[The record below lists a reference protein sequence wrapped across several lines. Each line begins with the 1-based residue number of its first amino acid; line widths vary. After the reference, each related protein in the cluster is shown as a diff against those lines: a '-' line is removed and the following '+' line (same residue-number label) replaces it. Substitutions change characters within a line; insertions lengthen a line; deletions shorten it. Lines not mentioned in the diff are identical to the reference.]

1 MVVVGNNAREDSQDG
16 ELGLD
21 DQQLGNPAGAKG
33 QQDGAG
39 NEEEPQGNSDEEAP
53 EGDGVQ
59 DDQHVKEEVAEEQE
73 AAQESSGFAGQGPS
87 STDLKE
93 RVRQLEKQLA
103 DPVAGKMKPSSS
115 FQGVKLRP
123 ADPPKYAGGNKDV
136 VKDWLATMVRC
147 LGSRSCVPEQRVP
160 LAQTFLTG
168 SAASLWRAKSAA
180 LQAQGFDIQDWD
192 VFARTLEQAF
202 GHQDPEQNARDKL
215 DVLKQAGS
223 VEDYAN
229 KFQSLVAE
237 IVAMPPSE
245 GDLLQKFR
253 NGLKPDIQM
262 AACIDPVTGT
272 RWMNLQKFISFACA
286 TDASRAQ
293 ATKGKHASDKSEQGK
308 SSSSGA
314 SYKDKLKG
322 KRPNESSHG

>member
-1 MVVVGNNAREDSQDG
+1 MVVVGNNAKEDSQDG

-21 DQQLGNPAGAKG
+21 DQQLGNPAEGEDQPSGAS
-33 QQDGAG
+33 D
-39 NEEEPQGNSDEEAP
+39 EEEPQGRSDDEAP

-59 DDQHVKEEVAEEQE
+59 DDQQVEEETAVEQE
-73 AAQESSGFAGQGPS
+73 AAQESSGFAGQGPFS
-87 STDLKE
+87 PDLKE
-93 RVRQLEKQLA
+93 RVRQLEKQMA
-103 DPVAGKMKPSSS
+103 EWVAGKVKPGS
-115 FQGVKLRP
+115 F
-123 ADPPKYAGGNKDV
+123 
-136 VKDWLATMVRC
+136 
-147 LGSRSCVPEQRVP
+147 
-160 LAQTFLTG
+160 
-168 SAASLWRAKSAA
+168 
-180 LQAQGFDIQDWD
+180 

-215 DVLKQAGS
+215 DVLKQTGS

-262 AACIDPVTGT
+262 AASIDPVTGT
-272 RWMNLQKFISFACA
+272 RWMNLRKFISFACA

-293 ATKGKHASDKSEQGK
+293 ATKAKHASDKSEQGK

-322 KRPNESSHG
+322 KRPNESSQGQPAKKSRTGQDKQKSE